1 MNQNWRYLIIVE
13 VDCLLYIFLLLQM
26 FKMFHD
32 KKFLNPLLPPGK
44 LPGSDDFT
52 EEFNQTCSEG
62 DNILY
67 KLVLKEDERSIPN
80 SLFTK

>member
-1 MNQNWRYLIIVE
+1 MIKS
-13 VDCLLYIFLLLQM
+13 FLT
-26 FKMFHD
+26 
-32 KKFLNPLLPPGK
+32 PSSPGK

-80 SLFTK
+80 SLFKK